1 MEKVNEE
8 KNGNDTD
15 SQKVNININ
24 IPDKETVHPVE
35 KENAPVYSIENDP
48 LFKPIDQDKKE
59 KIDKA
64 VEKKVASISMEQNLA
79 RDDTRVP
86 GQNYALIS
94 IVSPHS
100 NQKHDQCCVKI
111 KGVFEKVEDA
121 KEHAKML
128 QKIDPTFDIYVVDM
142 YAWLLVP
149 PKIDDIEQVHVDN
162 KLNEIIAGHR
172 DNQLKSKMYFEERK
186 RELIENIELENDD
199 RKKKNEEERETKIQ
213 AATETIV
220 NNTLD
225 LGECPSSA
233 PVSEPSNELET
244 TINKED
250 ESSPSEL
257 MDSILKDKN
266 LNPRQAWADSE

>member
-1 MEKVNEE
+1 MEENK
-8 KNGNDTD
+8 TD
-15 SQKVNININ
+15 IVNIK
-24 IPDKETVHPVE
+24 IPDKEKQHPGD
-35 KENAPVYSIENDP
+35 KEDAPVYSIENDP
-48 LFKPIDQDKKE
+48 LFKPIDQGKKE
-59 KIDKA
+59 KIDQA
-64 VEKKVASISMEQNLA
+64 VEKKVGSISMEQNLA
-79 RDDTRVP
+79 RDDSRVP

-100 NQKHDQCCVKI
+100 NQKHDQCCIKI
-111 KGVFEKVEDA
+111 KGVFEKVDDA

-162 KLNEIIAGHR
+162 KLNEIVAGHR

-186 RELIENIELENDD
+186 RELMENIEIENDE
-199 RKKKNEEERETKIQ
+199 KKKNNEEERETNKNTETKIQ
-213 AATETIV
+213 AANEAIV

-225 LGECPSSA
+225 LGNCPSSA
-233 PVSEPSNELET
+233 QVSESSNV
-244 TINKED
+244 NKEQ

-257 MDSILKDKN
+257 IESMLKERN
-266 LNPRQAWADSE
+266 ETPRQAWGDIE

>member
-8 KNGNDTD
+8 ENI
-15 SQKVNININ
+15 SQTVNIN

-35 KENAPVYSIENDP
+35 KENALVYSIENDP
-48 LFKPIDQDKKE
+48 LFKPIDKDKKE

-186 RELIENIELENDD
+186 RELMENIELEN
-199 RKKKNEEERETKIQ
+199 EERKEKNKKELETKIKATNQ
-213 AATETIV
+213 AIV

-225 LGECPSSA
+225 LGECPSST
-233 PVSEPSNELET
+233 PVSEPSSELET
-244 TINKED
+244 TINKEE

-257 MDSILKDKN
+257 MDSMLKDKN
-266 LNPRQAWADSE
+266 LNPRQAWGDLE

>member
-1 MEKVNEE
+1 MEKVKENGNE
-8 KNGNDTD
+8 NGND
-15 SQKVNININ
+15 SQTVNIN

-59 KIDKA
+59 KIDRA

-79 RDDTRVP
+79 RDDSRVP

-100 NQKHDQCCVKI
+100 NQKHDQCCIKI
-111 KGVFEKVEDA
+111 KGVFEKVDDA

-186 RELIENIELENDD
+186 RELMENIEIENEE
-199 RKKKNEEERETKIQ
+199 RKKENEEMNNKMQ
-213 AATETIV
+213 AANEEIV
-220 NNTLD
+220 NSTLD

-233 PVSEPSNELET
+233 SVSEPTNEPSNDSET
-244 TINKED
+244 TKNPE
-250 ESSPSEL
+250 ESNPSEL
-257 MDSILKDKN
+257 MESMLKERSKT
-266 LNPRQAWADSE
+266 PRQAWGDSE

>member
-1 MEKVNEE
+1 MEKVNEVNE
-8 KNGNDTD
+8 ENENDTD
-15 SQKVNININ
+15 SQTVNIN

-35 KENAPVYSIENDP
+35 KEDAPVYSIENDP

-100 NQKHDQCCVKI
+100 NQKHDQCCIKI
-111 KGVFEKVEDA
+111 KGVFDKVDDA

-186 RELIENIELENDD
+186 RELMENIEIENEE
-199 RKKKNEEERETKIQ
+199 RKKENEEMNNKMQ
-213 AATETIV
+213 AANEAIV

-233 PVSEPSNELET
+233 PVSEPSNDSET
-244 TINKED
+244 TKNLE
-250 ESSPSEL
+250 ESNPSEL
-257 MDSILKDKN
+257 MESMLKERSET
-266 LNPRQAWADSE
+266 PRQAWGDSD

>member
-1 MEKVNEE
+1 MEKVKEE
-8 KNGNDTD
+8 NGND
-15 SQKVNININ
+15 SQTVNIN

-100 NQKHDQCCVKI
+100 NQKHDQCCIKI
-111 KGVFEKVEDA
+111 KGVFEKVDDA

-186 RELIENIELENDD
+186 RELMENIEIENEE
-199 RKKKNEEERETKIQ
+199 RKKENEKEKEEKNTKIQ
-213 AATETIV
+213 AANEAIL
-220 NNTLD
+220 NSTLD

-233 PVSEPSNELET
+233 PVSEPTNDSET
-244 TINKED
+244 TKNPE
-250 ESSPSEL
+250 ESNPSEL
-257 MDSILKDKN
+257 MESMLKERSVT
-266 LNPRQAWADSE
+266 PRQAWGDSE